1 MKKQTVTQPVTQ
13 QPAQQKQATL
23 EQVLLQISMT
33 FDNLKQLCTNVIIQQ
48 QKQIMELQ
56 EKLNT
61 GGRDAKKTC

>member
-1 MKKQTVTQPVTQ
+1 MKKNETVKVQPNQ
-13 QPAQQKQATL
+13 QNQQKQATL

-33 FDNLKQLCTNVIIQQ
+33 FDNLKQLCSNVIIQQ
-48 QKQIMELQ
+48 QKQIQELQ